1 MKNLFFMPTP
11 TSTSTSRSGS
21 GSSKLR
27 GQPLG
32 ALMWAGV
39 SAFALGGNVWG
50 AEDADG
56 GSGNSDTELPAV
68 RIEALDEK
76 PRRLLRDNSR
86 TGKQLQDPHD
96 VPQASTTVTHELM
109 EAQNTS
115 SLRDALRNV
124 AGLSFNAAEGG
135 RSGDNMS
142 LRGFYTFGD
151 MYLDGIRDTAQYNRE
166 SFNLEQVD
174 VLRGAASMLFGR
186 GQAGGVINQVSKTPL
201 PYEATQ
207 LSGSMGSYDHAEGR
221 VDFNKPISADTA
233 VRINAMQRDEG
244 SWRSNPANGAGPAL
258 HRKGLALGLAM
269 RQQSD
274 NPLWFNY
281 YEAQNR
287 DNPDYGIAFDPA
299 TRAPNLQLPADYFW
313 GTAATFDNSS
323 TRMSTFLN
331 DARLGPAARLRTQ
344 LRSAHYER
352 SYWAKTPRVAQL
364 PDAQGSVGSN
374 KTRASRYDTLT
385 LQTDYT
391 TAFNLGG
398 KHHAWLGGF
407 EFLRE
412 NSSRNALYNFGTA
425 GNPDFRPDAALP
437 DASSSRFQG
446 DSYGLYVQDTMDIL
460 PRWKTTLGVRRDWL
474 DARYSTMTSP
484 RLNYSENS
492 YRAALSF
499 HPQEDRHYY
508 LAWSNAFSP
517 TADLYQ
523 LSITPLPAERSDVW
537 ELGAKWMLWDGDL
550 ALRGALY
557 QATKY
562 WERSGDLESTAAV
575 LSKKRQTWGMEW
587 EAAGRLSDRL
597 ELFAGVALMDARIL
611 EVAENADPNTG
622 HITRANPGYAGQRAR
637 NAAPFG
643 VNAWASYQLN
653 SRWKL
658 GGGVQ
663 WTGARQ
669 AFRANRAT
677 PVPTLNGQYHPNT
690 APATQRWDAM
700 LAYEQTRWTLRMN
713 LKNVFDQTDY
723 AAIYDNGSFLVPGG
737 RRSVVLGADYHF

>member
-1 MKNLFFMPTP
+1 MKSAPQFCVNASPFPASIPITDRHTKALH
-11 TSTSTSRSGS
+11 G
-21 GSSKLR
+21 L
-27 GQPLG
+27 PLG
-32 ALMWAGV
+32 AWMLAGISALTV
-39 SAFALGGNVWG
+39 SGTAWS
-50 AEDADG
+50 AEDA
-56 GSGNSDTELPAV
+56 SDTELPAV
-68 RIEALDEK
+68 NVEATEEK
-76 PRRLLRDNSR
+76 PRRLLRSSAR
-86 TGKQLQDPHD
+86 LGKQLQDPHD

-109 EAQNTS
+109 QAQNTA

-151 MYLDGIRDTAQYNRE
+151 MYLDGIRDTAQYDRE

-207 LSGSMGSYDHAEGR
+207 LSASVGSYGYAEGR
-221 VDFNKPISADTA
+221 ADFNKPLSDDTA
-233 VRINAMQRDEG
+233 LRINAMQREAG
-244 SWRSNPANGAGPAL
+244 SWRSNPATGDGPAL
-258 HRKGLALGLAM
+258 HRKGLAIGVAM
-269 RQQSD
+269 LQQSD
-274 NPLWFNY
+274 SPLWFNY

-287 DNPDYGIAFDPA
+287 DNPDYGISFDPA
-299 TRAPNLQLPADYFW
+299 TRAPNRQLPNDYFW
-313 GTAATFDNSS
+313 GTAATFDNSN
-323 TRMSTFLN
+323 TRMSTLLQ
-331 DARLGPAARLRTQ
+331 DLRLGGDARLRTQ
-344 LRSAHYER
+344 LRSAQYER
-352 SYWAKTPRVAQL
+352 SYWAKTPRVDQV
-364 PDAQGSVGSN
+364 PNAQGSVGSN
-374 KTRASRYDTLT
+374 KTRASRYDTWT

-391 TAFNLGG
+391 TATVWEG
-398 KHHAWLGGF
+398 KQHAWLAGF

-412 NSSRNALYNFGTA
+412 DSRRNALRNFGTVA
-425 GNPDFRPDAALP
+425 NPDFRPYVTLP
-437 DASSSRFQG
+437 DANSSRFHG
-446 DSYGLYVQDTMDIL
+446 DSYGLYVQDTVDFL
-460 PRWKTTLGVRRDWL
+460 PRWQATLGMRRDWL
-474 DARYSTMTSP
+474 DAHYSTQTSSQ
-484 RLNYSENS
+484 LDYSENS

-499 HPQEDRHYY
+499 HPQEDSHYY

-523 LSITPLPAERSDVW
+523 LSATPLPAERSDVW
-537 ELGAKWMLWDGDL
+537 ELGAKWMVCEGDL

-562 WERSGDLESTAAV
+562 WERSGDLESAAAV

-587 EAAGRLSDRL
+587 EAAGRVSDRL

-611 EVAENADPNTG
+611 EVAQNLDSRTG
-622 HITRANPGYAGQRAR
+622 QITYANPGYAGQRAR
-637 NAAPFG
+637 NAPPFSM
-643 VNAWASYQLN
+643 NAWGAYQLN

-677 PVPTLNGQYHPNT
+677 PVPTLNGEYHPNT

-700 LAYEQTRWTLRMN
+700 LAYEQARWTVRVN

-723 AAIYDNGSFLVPGG
+723 AAIYDNGSFLVPSG
-737 RRSVVLGADYHF
+737 RRSVVVSADYHF